1 MRIHQLHQQ
10 FCAKHERHERHGLH
24 GGHHG
29 HDHNEKGCMGGG
41 KGRMRRERL
50 FDANDIRL
58 LILHFLSSNTAHG
71 YELIKSIEA
80 IAKGE
85 YVPSP
90 GIIYPNLSLLEEMGL
105 ITAVQSDSSK
115 KAWMLTEE
123 GHASLAEQQDELS
136 HVIARLESL
145 GVLGDNRRIPEIQRA
160 IHNFK
165 VALNTK
171 LGQTDLPKETLY
183 SIIDTLD
190 QAAKDIE
197 RS

>member
-1 MRIHQLHQQ
+1 MRNYHLHPRL
-10 FCAKHERHERHGLH
+10 CAKHERHERHGLH
-24 GGHHG
+24 GGHG
-29 HDHNEKGCMGGG
+29 HHEHSGMEG
-41 KGRMRRERL
+41 KTRMRRERL

-58 LILHFLSSNTAHG
+58 LILHFLSGSTAHG

-105 ITAVQSDSSK
+105 ITPVESDSSK

-123 GHASLAEQQDELS
+123 GHAELVLQQDPLA
-136 HVIARLESL
+136 HIIAKLESL
-145 GVLGDNRRIPEIQRA
+145 GVLGDNRRLPEIQRA

-165 VALNTK
+165 MALNTK
-171 LGQTDLPKETLY
+171 LGQSDLPKETLY
-183 SIIDTLD
+183 KIIDTLD

>member
-1 MRIHQLHQQ
+1 MKIHHFDHR
-10 FCAKHERHERHGLH
+10 FCAKHERHEGHGSRGGHGHHEH
-24 GGHHG
+24 GGG
-29 HDHNEKGCMGGG
+29 MDG
-41 KGRMRRERL
+41 KARMRRERL

-58 LILHFLSSNTAHG
+58 LILHFLSGNTAHG

-80 IAKGE
+80 TAKGE

-90 GIIYPNLSLLEEMGL
+90 GIIYPNLSLLEEMGF
-105 ITAVQSDSSK
+105 IAAVQGDSSK

-123 GHASLAEQQDELS
+123 GQTELAAQQEHLG
-136 HVIARLESL
+136 HIIAKLESL
-145 GVLGDNRRIPEIQRA
+145 GVLGDNRRLPEIQRA

-165 VALNTK
+165 MALNTK
-171 LGQTDLPKETLY
+171 LGRSDLQKETLY
-183 SIIDTLD
+183 KIIDTLD

>member
-1 MRIHQLHQQ
+1 MNHHH
-10 FCAKHERHERHGLH
+10 FCAKHESHERHGLH
-24 GGHHG
+24 GAHG
-29 HDHNEKGCMGGG
+29 QHEHGSMEG
-41 KGRMRRERL
+41 KARMRRERL

-58 LILHFLSSNTAHG
+58 LILHFLSASSAHG

-80 IAKGE
+80 TAKGE

-90 GIIYPNLSLLEEMGL
+90 GIIYPNLSLLEEMGF

-115 KAWMLTEE
+115 KAWMLTGE
-123 GHASLAEQQDELS
+123 GQAELAAQQARLGP
-136 HVIARLESL
+136 VIAKLESL
-145 GVLGDNRRIPEIQRA
+145 AVLGDNRRLPEIQRA

-165 VALNTK
+165 MALNTR
-171 LGQTDLPKETLY
+171 LGQSDLPRETLY
-183 SIIDTLD
+183 KIIDTLD

>member
-1 MRIHQLHQQ
+1 MRIHHLHHR

-24 GGHHG
+24 GGHGHHEHG
-29 HDHNEKGCMGGG
+29 GMEG

-58 LILHFLSSNTAHG
+58 LILHFLSGNTAHG

-105 ITAVQSDSSK
+105 ITAVESDSSK

-123 GHASLAEQQDELS
+123 GHAELALQQEPLT
-136 HVIARLESL
+136 HIIAKLESL

-171 LGQTDLPKETLY
+171 LGHPDLPKETLY
-183 SIIDTLD
+183 KIIDTLD

>member
-1 MRIHQLHQQ
+1 MRIHHLHHR

-24 GGHHG
+24 GGHEHG
-29 HDHNEKGCMGGG
+29 GMLEG
-41 KGRMRRERL
+41 KSRQRRERL

-80 IAKGE
+80 TAKGE

-105 ITAVQSDSSK
+105 IAAVESDSSK

-123 GHASLAEQQDELS
+123 GQASLAEQHDELS
-136 HVIARLESL
+136 HVMTRLESL

-165 VALNTK
+165 MALNTK
-171 LGQTDLPKETLY
+171 LGQSELPKETLY
-183 SIIDTLD
+183 KIIDTLD

>member
-1 MRIHQLHQQ
+1 MKFHHFDHR

-24 GGHHG
+24 GGH
-29 HDHNEKGCMGGG
+29 DHHEKSGMEAGR
-41 KGRMRRERL
+41 GRMRRERL
-50 FDANDIRL
+50 FDASDIRL
-58 LILHFLSSNTAHG
+58 LILHFLSGNTAHG

-80 IAKGE
+80 TAKGE

-90 GIIYPNLSLLEEMGL
+90 GIIYPNLSLLEEMGF
-105 ITAVQSDSSK
+105 IAAVQGDSSK

-123 GHASLAEQQDELS
+123 GQTELAAQQEHLG
-136 HVIARLESL
+136 HIIAKLESL
-145 GVLGDNRRIPEIQRA
+145 GVLGDNRRLPEIQRA

-165 VALNTK
+165 MAINTK
-171 LGQTDLPKETLY
+171 LGRSDLSKETLY
-183 SIIDTLD
+183 KIIDTLD

>member
-1 MRIHQLHQQ
+1 MRIQHIHHR
-10 FCAKHERHERHGLH
+10 FCAKHERHEQHGLH

-29 HDHNEKGCMGGG
+29 HHEHGGMEG
-41 KGRMRRERL
+41 KARMRRERL

-58 LILHFLSSNTAHG
+58 LILHFLSANTAHG

-80 IAKGE
+80 TAKGE

-90 GIIYPNLSLLEEMGL
+90 GIIYPNLSLLEEMGF
-105 ITAVQSDSSK
+105 ISAVQSESSK

-123 GHASLAEQQDELS
+123 GHAELAQQHEHLGHIIS
-136 HVIARLESL
+136 RLESL
-145 GVLGDNRRIPEIQRA
+145 GVLGDNRRLPEIQRA

-165 VALNTK
+165 MALNTK
-171 LGQTDLPKETLY
+171 LGQSDLPKETLY
-183 SIIDTLD
+183 KIIDALD

>member
-1 MRIHQLHQQ
+1 MRIHHLHHR

-24 GGHHG
+24 GGHHE
-29 HDHNEKGCMGGG
+29 HGGMEG

-90 GIIYPNLSLLEEMGL
+90 GIIYPNLTLLEETGL
-105 ITAVQSDSSK
+105 ITSVQNDSSK
-115 KAWMLTEE
+115 KAWMLTAE
-123 GHASLAEQQDELS
+123 GQASLTEQQDELN
-136 HVIARLESL
+136 HVIERLESL

-160 IHNFK
+160 VHNFK
-165 VALNTK
+165 MALNTK
-171 LGQTDLPKETLY
+171 LGQANLPKETLY
-183 SIIDTLD
+183 KIIDTLD